1 LPAPELHIELT
12 ETAIIQNMSAVSA
25 SLERLRALGVGIAL
39 DDFGTG
45 YAGLDYLQ
53 SLPFSSLK
61 IDKTF
66 VQQMGESERSNHI
79 IRAALELAGSLGLST
94 IAEGIEDGAI
104 GEQLAAMGCTHA
116 QGYFYGRP
124 MPLQDVAGWA
134 ARHNAQ
140 A

>member
-1 LPAPELHIELT
+1 
-12 ETAIIQNMSAVSA
+12 
-25 SLERLRALGVGIAL
+25 LRALGVGIAL

-66 VQQMGESERSNHI
+66 VQQMGQSERSNHI
-79 IRAALELAGSLGLST
+79 IKAALELARSLGLST

-124 MPLQDVAGWA
+124 MPLQDVAMWA
-134 ARHNAQ
+134 SRHAAQ